1 MDSWDA
7 NSGEERISFKSPK
20 KRFRNYFPYGPV
32 TAEFT
37 HYINGGGGR
46 GSYMKESKAF
56 PQIIVD
62 SILIPSQEKK
72 KTLKSLSIKM
82 LIEMRV
88 NGN

>member
-7 NSGEERISFKSPK
+7 SSGEERISFKSPK
-20 KRFRNYFPYGPV
+20 KRFKNYFPDGPV

-37 HYINGGGGR
+37 HYINGGGGGW

-72 KTLKSLSIKM
+72 KTQVTEYK
-82 LIEMRV
+82 
-88 NGN
+88 NAY